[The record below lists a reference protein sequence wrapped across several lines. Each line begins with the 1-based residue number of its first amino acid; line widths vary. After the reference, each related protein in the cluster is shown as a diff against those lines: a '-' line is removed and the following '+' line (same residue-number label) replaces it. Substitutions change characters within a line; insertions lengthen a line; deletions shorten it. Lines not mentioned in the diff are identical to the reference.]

1 MAMVPKYTSR
11 ASVPGSTGQ
20 QQVSLSLASS
30 PLSAVGEGLTKV
42 AGQLE
47 AAAGRIQAREDIIS
61 SAVANDQFEQETLRS
76 YNTALEAGNILDP
89 NQNTIGNFNAETEQ
103 RIMQTVNN
111 FSGSANA
118 KAQLEASLRS
128 RAGQY
133 ANQMIKY
140 QNTEQRKY
148 ITSIAQKEIAP
159 LAAEVAKNPA
169 MFRKNF
175 DAVDAIINKY
185 SVALDPATERSE
197 RDAGRSL
204 VMEYA
209 VSGLLNAGKYKE
221 ANSMLMD
228 NPILM
233 KYLDPSKKDQF
244 NKQIANFVQVQ
255 EKARV
260 EMAGRVAQLDVIR
273 AAGYPVDPRKAA
285 NFIADA
291 TVAPDAT
298 LGEKIT
304 ATGKSLVENGMMTQD
319 EFNKLPINIKASFGG
334 VKLPEVPPVDYNK
347 DFLPSGKLSPKGV
360 FGRIKPYMEASTEIQ
375 RQSSMLENLYAQYKT
390 NPLAGLGILQGYLK
404 MIDDGAVVRDSDI
417 KLAESASSAKTRFQT
432 AINSLTKGE
441 AVSGPLVEQAILAA
455 RAFTSGANEVSK
467 TTIDGYL
474 KDTGY
479 SIMQMGYPQAT
490 YDLLFNKVRTV
501 PLEKEQV
508 DEVGGTGTADAAA
521 AAKEADPGVVVVT
534 RNPDG
539 TLNTGTQ

>member
-30 PLSAVGEGLTKV
+30 PLSGVGEGLTKV

-61 SAVANDQFEQETLRS
+61 SAVANDQFEQETLKS
-76 YNTALEAGNILDP
+76 YNSALEAGNILDP
-89 NQNTIGNFNAETEQ
+89 KQNTIGNFNAETEQ

-111 FSGSANA
+111 FGGSANA

-133 ANQMIKY
+133 ANQMIRY

-148 ITSIAQKEIAP
+148 ITETAQNEMAP
-159 LAAEVAKNPA
+159 IIS
-169 MFRKNF
+169 
-175 DAVDAIINKY
+175 AITKDPSALRGSVEQIEAIVSKY
-185 SVALDPATERSE
+185 APALDPDSQRSL
-197 RDAGRSL
+197 RDAALSGA
-204 VMEYA
+204 MEQS
-209 VSGLLNAGKYKE
+209 VTGLLNRGAWKE

-233 KYLDPSKKDQF
+233 RYLDPSKKDQF
-244 NKQIANFVQVQ
+244 NRQIANFAQA
-255 EKARV
+255 ENKSRV
-260 EMAGRVAQLDVIR
+260 EMAGKVAQLDAIR

-285 NFIADA
+285 NFIAGT

-304 ATGKSLVENGMMTQD
+304 ATGKSLVETGMMTQD

-334 VKLPEVPPVDYNK
+334 VKLPERPPVDYNK
-347 DFLPSGKLSPKGV
+347 DFLPGGKLSPKGV
-360 FGRIKPYMEASTEIQ
+360 YGRIKPYMEASTEIQ

-417 KLAESASSAKTRFQT
+417 RLAESASSAATRFQT

-441 AVSGPLVEQAILAA
+441 AVSESLVEQAILAA

-467 TTIDGYL
+467 TTVDGYL
-474 KDTGY
+474 EDTGY
-479 SIMQMGYPQAT
+479 SMMQMGYPQAT

-501 PLEKEQV
+501 PLKKEQV
-508 DEVGGTGTADAAA
+508 DEVGGPGTADAD
-521 AAKEADPGVVVVT
+521 AAKEADPGVVVIT

-539 TLNTGTQ
+539 TLNMDTQ